1 MKMEK
6 QVEEIVKQVGN
17 LEQQVGRL
25 EQQVEKILTIVLK
38 IDEKQ
43 DRLEERQ
50 NKMEKR
56 QDKMEET
63 QKQMQEELTRVGNTV
78 AVIEHEHGRKIDL
91 ILEVLTGHTEK
102 LEEHDKEFEKGG
114 KILQMHDNKIAILDS
129 RTKN

>member
-1 MKMEK
+1 MEQ
-6 QVEEIVKQVGN
+6 QVEKIAKQVGN
-17 LEQQVGRL
+17 L

-38 IDEKQ
+38 TNETQEEMKKDMQEMKTRQ
-43 DRLEERQ
+43 DRMEE
-50 NKMEKR
+50 R

-63 QKQMQEELTRVGNTV
+63 QKQMQEELTRIGNTV

-114 KILQMHDNKIAILDS
+114 KILQMHDNKIAILDR
-129 RTKN
+129 RTQN

>member
-1 MKMEK
+1 MEK

-43 DRLEERQ
+43 DRLEE
-50 NKMEKR
+50 R

>member
-43 DRLEERQ
+43 DRLEE
-50 NKMEKR
+50 R